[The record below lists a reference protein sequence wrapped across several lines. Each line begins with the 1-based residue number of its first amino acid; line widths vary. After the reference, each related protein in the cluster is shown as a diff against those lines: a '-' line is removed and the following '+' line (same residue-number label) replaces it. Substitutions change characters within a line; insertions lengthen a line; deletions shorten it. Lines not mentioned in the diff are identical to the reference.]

1 MNHGRVT
8 RVLCPAKVAVW
19 YSRKNTFGAFEPI
32 CPSCVTFASQGRKKH
47 PEGIVID
54 SLFFVSLP
62 ILFWARAREC
72 KDGFKK
78 MPQPPMEEH
87 ITKMLEDL
95 FAADES
101 FADCYVVEVNQTNT
115 RLEIFVDADSGM
127 TFRKCQQMSR
137 HVEAYLDEEQPLGEK
152 YTLNVSSPGVDRPL
166 KFQRQ
171 YVKNVG
177 RNMKVK
183 TTAGEEH
190 EGKMIAAEDDAIT
203 LEAKVRI
210 KEGKRKKT
218 VVQQT
223 KIAYADISKA
233 IVKISF

>member
-1 MNHGRVT
+1 
-8 RVLCPAKVAVW
+8 
-19 YSRKNTFGAFEPI
+19 
-32 CPSCVTFASQGRKKH
+32 
-47 PEGIVID
+47 
-54 SLFFVSLP
+54 
-62 ILFWARAREC
+62 
-72 KDGFKK
+72 
-78 MPQPPMEEH
+78 MEEH

-95 FAADES
+95 FATSED
-101 FADCYVVEVNQTNT
+101 FADCFVVDVNQTNT

-137 HVEAYLDEEQPLGEK
+137 YVEAYLDEEQPLGEK

-177 RNMKVK
+177 RSMKVK
-183 TTAGEEH
+183 TIEGAEH
-190 EGKMIAAEDDAIT
+190 EGKMIAADNDAIT

-223 KIAYADISKA
+223 KIAYADINKA